1 MFQKLID
8 ISVVCA
14 SANGKRKLPK
24 LVKSI
29 SQGSVIPKELI
40 IVGTNLS
47 DKQLLEKYLN
57 NKINFKFLISKKK
70 NQIYQRNIAKKF
82 AKYNLI
88 LQTDDDII
96 FHKNTLKEFHYSWNF
111 YTKKKILAAYV
122 VNEDNSHQSKRFSII
137 YNNFFL
143 FRSVLSLLNNFEKIK
158 NFSLIKSGRI
168 VPLIDKKIIR
178 KFNNVDWTNSVMMY
192 DKKFIFEPK
201 ILNFNKKSYYEDV
214 LFSHYNKLKG
224 FNLIIL
230 RDAKVMHPTSDKTS
244 FKIFLDTISKQFY
257 LVKLLKKNYFLFT
270 LDVIIFSLL
279 FLIYK

>member
-1 MFQKLID
+1 MFKKIID
-8 ISVVCA
+8 ISVICA
-14 SANGKRKLPK
+14 SANGKRKLPQ

-40 IVGTNLS
+40 VVGTTLS
-47 DKQLLEKYLN
+47 DKQLILKYLH

-88 LQTDDDII
+88 LQTDDDVI

-111 YTKKKILAAYV
+111 FPKKKILAAYV
-122 VNEDNSHQSKRFSII
+122 VNEDNLHQSKRFTFI

-143 FRSVLSLLNNFEKIK
+143 FRYLLSLLNNFEKIK

-168 VPLIDKKIIR
+168 VPLIDKKIKR
-178 KFNNVDWTNSVMMY
+178 KFDNVDWLNSVMMY
-192 DKKFIFEPK
+192 DKKFIFEPE
-201 ILNFNKKSYYEDV
+201 ITNFNKKSYYEDV
-214 LFSHYNKLKG
+214 IFSHYNKIKG
-224 FNLIIL
+224 FNLTIL
-230 RDAKVMHPTSDKTS
+230 RDAKIMHPTTNKTS

-257 LVKLLKKNYFLFT
+257 LVKLLKKNYFLFII
-270 LDVIIFSLL
+270 DVIMFSLI

>member
-1 MFQKLID
+1 M
-8 ISVVCA
+8 
-14 SANGKRKLPK
+14 
-24 LVKSI
+24 
-29 SQGSVIPKELI
+29 
-40 IVGTNLS
+40 
-47 DKQLLEKYLN
+47 
-57 NKINFKFLISKKK
+57 
-70 NQIYQRNIAKKF
+70 
-82 AKYNLI
+82 
-88 LQTDDDII
+88 
-96 FHKNTLKEFHYSWNF
+96 
-111 YTKKKILAAYV
+111 
-122 VNEDNSHQSKRFSII
+122 
-137 YNNFFL
+137 
-143 FRSVLSLLNNFEKIK
+143 LNNFEKIK

-257 LVKLLKKNYFLFT
+257 LVKLLKK
-270 LDVIIFSLL
+270 IIFYLL
-279 FLIYK
+279 